1 MNRVIDFVKKEI
13 VLVISFILAIVSMFF
28 VTPDEKYID
37 YIDYRTL
44 GLLFCLMTI
53 MAGLN
58 RLGVFKLMAEKLI
71 HKVHTIRGVTLTLV
85 LLCFFTSMV
94 ITNDVTLITF
104 VPFTIILL
112 EISHQKSKLIY
123 VVTLET
129 ISANLGS
136 MTTPIGNPQNLYLF
150 SNYNMNIGEF
160 VKTIIPFSVLSL
172 VFLIIFSLFV
182 GNENIAENI
191 KADNENT
198 LQLKSYALPT
208 MYIIL
213 FILALFSVFKVLD
226 YRILLCVLLIAVLI
240 FDRITLIKVDYS
252 LIFTFVFLFIFIGN
266 LGNINSIHNFLQGII
281 IGNEVWVGVLSSQI
295 FSNVPASILLSGF
308 TSNGSEL
315 LIGVNIGG
323 LGTLIASMA
332 SLISFKFLQNEN
344 IKISKYIIAFTF
356 MNLVFLGINLLWYVV
371 V

>member
-1 MNRVIDFVKKEI
+1 MGRIVDFIKKEI
-13 VLVISFILAIVSMFF
+13 VLVISFVLAIGSMFF
-28 VTPDEKYID
+28 VAPNKGYID

-44 GLLFCLMTI
+44 GLLFSLMTI

-58 RLGVFKLMAEKLI
+58 RLGVFKVMAEKLI
-71 HKVHTIRGVTLTLV
+71 EKANTVRGVTITLV
-85 LLCFFTSMV
+85 MLCFFTSMI

-112 EISHQKSKLIY
+112 EMSKQKSKLIY

-150 SNYNMNIGEF
+150 SNYNMNIGDF
-160 VKTIIPFSVLSL
+160 LGAILPYSLLSL
-172 VFLIIFSLFV
+172 VFLIVFSLFV
-182 GNENIAENI
+182 GGEKITVNSKENRVEISS
-191 KADNENT
+191 KG
-198 LQLKSYALPT
+198 YGLPI
-208 MYIIL
+208 MYLAL
-213 FILALFSVFKVLD
+213 FILALCSVFKVLD
-226 YRILLCVLLIAVLI
+226 YRLLLSIILLAVVI
-240 FDRITLIKVDYS
+240 FDRVTFLKVDYS

-266 LGNINSIHNFLQGII
+266 LGNIQSIHNFLQSII
-281 IGNEVWVGVLSSQI
+281 KGNEVFVGVLSSQI

-308 TSNGSEL
+308 TTNGSDL

-344 IKISKYIIAFTF
+344 IKISKYILVFTL
-356 MNLVFLGINLLWYVV
+356 MNVIFLGINLLWYIVV
-371 V
+371 

>member
-13 VLVISFILAIVSMFF
+13 VLIISIVLAIISMLF
-28 VTPDEKYID
+28 VPLSERYID
-37 YIDYRTL
+37 YIDRRTL

-58 RLGVFKLMAEKLI
+58 RLGLFKLLAEKLV
-71 HKVHTIRGVTLTLV
+71 HKVHTIRGVTVTLV
-85 LLCFFTSMV
+85 LLCFFISMI

-123 VVTLET
+123 IVTLET

-150 SNYNMNIGEF
+150 SNYNMNIDEF
-160 VKTIIPFSVLSL
+160 IIAIIPYSVLSL
-172 VFLIIFSLFV
+172 VLLVVLSLFV
-182 GNENIAENI
+182 GNENITVEKELNRAKGSKN
-191 KADNENT
+191 
-198 LQLKSYALPT
+198 SFLPI
-208 MYIIL
+208 MYGIL
-213 FILALFSVFKVLD
+213 FILALFSVFKILD
-226 YRILLCVLLIAVLI
+226 YRVLLGVLLIAILSL
-240 FDRITLIKVDYS
+240 DRITLIKVDYS

-266 LGNINSIHNFLQGII
+266 LGNIEYIHNFLQGII

-295 FSNVPASILLSGF
+295 FSNVPASILLSKF
-308 TSNGSEL
+308 TDNGSAL

-344 IKISKYIIAFTF
+344 IKISRYIIVFTF
-356 MNLVFLGINLLWYVV
+356 MNLVFLGINLLWYVLV
-371 V
+371 

>member
-13 VLVISFILAIVSMFF
+13 VLIISFVLAIISMLF
-28 VTPDEKYID
+28 VPPSGRYID
-37 YIDYRTL
+37 YIDRRTL

-58 RLGVFKLMAEKLI
+58 RLGLFKLLAEKLV
-71 HKVHTIRGVTLTLV
+71 HKVHTIRGVTVTLV
-85 LLCFFTSMV
+85 LLCFFISMI

-123 VVTLET
+123 IVTLET

-150 SNYNMNIGEF
+150 SNYNMNIDEF
-160 VKTIIPFSVLSL
+160 IIAIIPYSVLSL
-172 VFLIIFSLFV
+172 VLLVVLSLFV
-182 GNENIAENI
+182 GNEIITVEKELNRVKGSKN
-191 KADNENT
+191 
-198 LQLKSYALPT
+198 SFLPI
-208 MYIIL
+208 MYGIL
-213 FILALFSVFKVLD
+213 FILALFSVFKILD
-226 YRILLCVLLIAVLI
+226 YRVLLGVLLIAILSL
-240 FDRITLIKVDYS
+240 DRITLIKVDYS

-266 LGNINSIHNFLQGII
+266 LGNIEYIHNFLQGII

-295 FSNVPASILLSGF
+295 FSNVPASILLSKF
-308 TSNGSEL
+308 TDNGSAL

-344 IKISKYIIAFTF
+344 IKISRYIIVFTF
-356 MNLVFLGINLLWYVV
+356 MNLVFLGINLLWYVLE
-371 V
+371 

>member
-13 VLVISFILAIVSMFF
+13 VLIISIVLAIISMLF
-28 VTPDEKYID
+28 VPLSERYID
-37 YIDYRTL
+37 YIDRRTL

-58 RLGVFKLMAEKLI
+58 RLGLFKLLAEKLV
-71 HKVHTIRGVTLTLV
+71 HKVHTIRGVTVTLV
-85 LLCFFTSMV
+85 LLCFFISMI

-123 VVTLET
+123 IVTLET

-150 SNYNMNIGEF
+150 SNYNMNIDEF
-160 VKTIIPFSVLSL
+160 IIAIIPYSVLSL
-172 VFLIIFSLFV
+172 VLLVVLSLFV
-182 GNENIAENI
+182 GNESITVEKELNRAKGSKN
-191 KADNENT
+191 
-198 LQLKSYALPT
+198 SFLPI
-208 MYIIL
+208 MYGIL
-213 FILALFSVFKVLD
+213 FILALFSVFKILD
-226 YRILLCVLLIAVLI
+226 YRVLLGVLLIAILSL
-240 FDRITLIKVDYS
+240 DRITLIKVDYS

-266 LGNINSIHNFLQGII
+266 LGNIEYIHNFLQGII
-281 IGNEVWVGVLSSQI
+281 IGNEVWIGVLSSQI
-295 FSNVPASILLSGF
+295 FSNVPASILLSKF
-308 TSNGSEL
+308 TDNGSAL

-344 IKISKYIIAFTF
+344 IKISRYIIVFTF
-356 MNLVFLGINLLWYVV
+356 MNLVFLGINLLWYVLV
-371 V
+371 

>member
-13 VLVISFILAIVSMFF
+13 VLIISFVLAIISMFF
-28 VTPDEKYID
+28 VSPSERYID
-37 YIDYRTL
+37 YIDRRTL

-58 RLGVFKLMAEKLI
+58 RLGLFKLLAEKLV
-71 HKVHTIRGVTLTLV
+71 HKVHTIRGVTVTLV
-85 LLCFFTSMV
+85 LLCFFISMI

-123 VVTLET
+123 IVTLET

-150 SNYNMNIGEF
+150 SNYNMNIDEF
-160 VKTIIPFSVLSL
+160 IIAIIPYSVLSL
-172 VFLIIFSLFV
+172 VLLVVLSLFV
-182 GNENIAENI
+182 GNEIITVEKELNRAKGSKN
-191 KADNENT
+191 
-198 LQLKSYALPT
+198 SFLPI
-208 MYIIL
+208 MYGIL
-213 FILALFSVFKVLD
+213 FILALFSVFKILD
-226 YRILLCVLLIAVLI
+226 YRVLLGVLLIAILSL
-240 FDRITLIKVDYS
+240 DRITLIKVDYS

-266 LGNINSIHNFLQGII
+266 LGNIEYIHNFLQGII

-295 FSNVPASILLSGF
+295 FSNVPASILLSKF
-308 TSNGSEL
+308 TDNGSAL

-344 IKISKYIIAFTF
+344 IKISRYIIVFTF
-356 MNLVFLGINLLWYVV
+356 MNLVFLGINLLWYVLE
-371 V
+371 

>member
-13 VLVISFILAIVSMFF
+13 VLIISFVLAIISMLF
-28 VTPDEKYID
+28 VPPSERYID
-37 YIDYRTL
+37 YIDRRTL

-58 RLGVFKLMAEKLI
+58 RLGLFKLLAEKLV
-71 HKVHTIRGVTLTLV
+71 HKVHTIRGVTVTLV
-85 LLCFFTSMV
+85 LLCFFISII

-123 VVTLET
+123 IVTLET

-150 SNYNMNIGEF
+150 SNYNMNIDEF
-160 VKTIIPFSVLSL
+160 IIAIIPYSVLSL
-172 VFLIIFSLFV
+172 VLLVVLSLFV
-182 GNENIAENI
+182 GNESITVEKELNRAKGSKN
-191 KADNENT
+191 
-198 LQLKSYALPT
+198 SFLPI
-208 MYIIL
+208 MYGIL
-213 FILALFSVFKVLD
+213 FILALFSVFKILD
-226 YRILLCVLLIAVLI
+226 YRVLLGVLLIAILSL
-240 FDRITLIKVDYS
+240 DRITLIKVDYS

-266 LGNINSIHNFLQGII
+266 LGNIEYIHNFLQGII

-295 FSNVPASILLSGF
+295 FSNVPASILLSKF
-308 TSNGSEL
+308 TDNGSAL

-344 IKISKYIIAFTF
+344 IKISRYIIVFTF
-356 MNLVFLGINLLWYVV
+356 MNLVFLGINLLWYVLE
-371 V
+371 